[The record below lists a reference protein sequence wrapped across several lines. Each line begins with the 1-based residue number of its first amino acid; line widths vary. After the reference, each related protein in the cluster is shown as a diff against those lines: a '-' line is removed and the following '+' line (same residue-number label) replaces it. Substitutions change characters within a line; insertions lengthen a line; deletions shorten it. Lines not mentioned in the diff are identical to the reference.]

1 MARSRSASPARASRS
16 RTPKRAA
23 AAPKAAAAPAADEAD
38 HTQLGIAVAV
48 LVAVWFR
55 ASAGNLSLEG
65 FASQCVSGFAFTF
78 PEIPVA
84 QVQASVAKHLGT
96 GMNFVM
102 FTHALNTVVNN
113 KSRGYWLDN
122 FAQVCVAAFGGI
134 TLTKVLAGEN
144 FVNAIFADQDGMSLF
159 GFFFMW
165 YVVNNDIPMCP
176 APLGIW
182 DKVSAFGGDA
192 LGNLL
197 GFGSEVFTT
206 NLIIGACSA
215 QTAFT
220 GDWMRAIIMAVV
232 IGTAGSFFPLNKGFK
247 LANSAEAANAMAI
260 AFFLCSGGF
269 GFVDT
274 MVNLAISLIGDFTFG
289 VLVISFEC
297 GFGAQVNTAVTGPF
311 GGNNGFVITVV
322 ALNYLFGHLVPM
334 ATGKGF
340 DVCGLLGHV
349 LELFQL

>member
-1 MARSRSASPARASRS
+1 MARSASPARASRS
-16 RTPKRAA
+16 KTPKRAA
-23 AAPKAAAAPAADEAD
+23 PEAAAPAADEAD
-38 HTQLGIAVAV
+38 HTQLGIALAV

-55 ASAGNLSLEG
+55 ASGGELSLKG
-65 FASQCVSGFAFTF
+65 FASQCGSGFEFTF

-84 QVQASVAKHLGT
+84 PVQAFVGKHLGT

-102 FTHALNTVVNN
+102 FTHALNTVVDN
-113 KSRGYWLDN
+113 KGGRGYWLDN
-122 FAQVCVAAFGGI
+122 FAQVCIAAFAGI
-134 TLTKVLAGEN
+134 TLQKVLAGEN
-144 FVNAIFADQDGMSLF
+144 FVNAIFADQAGMSLF

-182 DKVSAFGGDA
+182 NKVSAFGGDA
-192 LGNLL
+192 LSNLL

-206 NLIIGACSA
+206 NLIIGACSV

-220 GDWMRAIIMAVV
+220 GDWLRAIIGAIV

-260 AFFLCSGGF
+260 AFFLSSGGF

-274 MVNLAISLIGDFTFG
+274 MVNLAVSLVADFTFG
-289 VLVISFEC
+289 VVAISFNC
-297 GFGAQVNTAVTGPF
+297 GYGAMVNDAVTGPF
-311 GGNNGFVITVV
+311 GGNGGFVVTVV
-322 ALNYLFGHLVPM
+322 ALNYLFGDLVPM

-340 DVCGLLGHV
+340 DVFGLTGRV
-349 LELFQL
+349 LEFFQL